1 MFFCLSAYYY
11 SYSESFCYC
20 HHYSHYYS
28 DSSHSILLYL
38 YLCLCLYIYL
48 LLDTTVSQ
56 SKNDSQTTNDSPFSP
71 TEIVDLADSGIEED
85 TRGSKKFKG
94 DFLQSSIRFLLLQ
107 AFVFR
112 LRYCSF

>member
-1 MFFCLSAYYY
+1 MCLVL
-11 SYSESFCYC
+11 SE
-20 HHYSHYYS
+20 
-28 DSSHSILLYL
+28 
-38 YLCLCLYIYL
+38 
-48 LLDTTVSQ
+48 
-56 SKNDSQTTNDSPFSP
+56 SQTTTESPHSDIG
-71 TEIVDLADSGIEED
+71 IVDLADSGIEEN